1 VYLEGIERYAPGM
14 DVTVNFKSWDLDNT
28 GGLFY
33 TDANA
38 LELIR
43 RTTNAYERRT
53 HNTTT

>member
-14 DVTVNFKSWDLDNT
+14 DVTVNFKSWYLENT

-33 TDANA
+33 TDANG

-43 RTTNAYERRT
+43 RTTDAYQRRT